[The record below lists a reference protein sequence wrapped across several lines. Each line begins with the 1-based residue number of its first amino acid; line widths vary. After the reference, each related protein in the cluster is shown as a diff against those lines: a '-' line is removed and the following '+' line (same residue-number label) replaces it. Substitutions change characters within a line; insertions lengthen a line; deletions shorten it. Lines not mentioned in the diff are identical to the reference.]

1 MRDIIRIQ
9 MMGEFVIYINERQ
22 ADHMVNK
29 SRKGLALI
37 EYLIVG
43 HGQPVSNQRL
53 LSAFWGD
60 ERVTNPEN
68 ALKTLISRVR
78 AMLSQISPDLG
89 GCIVAD
95 RGAYHWESVSYTHL
109 TLPTTPYV

>member
-37 EYLIVG
+37 EYLIWVMG
-43 HGQPVSNQRL
+43 SPFPINGCFPRFG
-53 LSAFWGD
+53 A
-60 ERVTNPEN
+60 TNASPTR
-68 ALKTLISRVR
+68 KTRSKR
-78 AMLSQISPDLG
+78 
-89 GCIVAD
+89 
-95 RGAYHWESVSYTHL
+95 
-109 TLPTTPYV
+109 

>member
-53 LSAFWGD
+53 LSAFG
-60 ERVTNPEN
+60 ETN
-68 ALKTLISRVR
+68 ALPTRKTRSKR
-78 AMLSQISPDLG
+78 
-89 GCIVAD
+89 
-95 RGAYHWESVSYTHL
+95 
-109 TLPTTPYV
+109 

>member
-1 MRDIIRIQ
+1 

-43 HGQPVSNQRL
+43 HRGSPFPINGCFPR
-53 LSAFWGD
+53 FG
-60 ERVTNPEN
+60 ETNASPTR
-68 ALKTLISRVR
+68 KTRSKR
-78 AMLSQISPDLG
+78 
-89 GCIVAD
+89 
-95 RGAYHWESVSYTHL
+95 
-109 TLPTTPYV
+109 